1 MLGWLA
7 LLVLGGGFLARVSLG
22 YPRPPRR
29 YRALFR
35 GEAALLAS
43 AAQAMY
49 PPGGAIPPSGLD
61 ADIPGYVDRLMMA
74 SHPRIRWLLHL
85 LVFTV
90 EHSTLVFRA
99 PGYTGWRRFSSLTAG
114 QQVAV
119 LDAWARSSLYFRRLV
134 FTSLRSLCTLA
145 YFAYP
150 PVQRQL
156 GVAPLA
162 IETPVCEADLLYPPV
177 GRLPAAIV
185 HAPGDVTAPV
195 DRGEPLRLDGPLHP
209 SLAGEAR

>member
-1 MLGWLA
+1 MLGWLVLAA
-7 LLVLGGGFLARVSLG
+7 LAAAFLARVSIG
-22 YPRPPRR
+22 YPRPRQPT
-29 YRALFR
+29 RALFR

-61 ADIPGYVDRLMMA
+61 ADIPGYVDRLMAA
-74 SHPRIRWLLHL
+74 SHPRVRWLMHL

-90 EHSTLVFRA
+90 EHGTLVFWA
-99 PGYTGWRRFSSLTAG
+99 PGYTGWRRFSSLTSG

-119 LDAWARSSLYFRRLV
+119 LDAWARSPLFFRRLV
-134 FTSLRSLCTLA
+134 FTSLRSLCTLG
-145 YFAYP
+145 YFAHP

-162 IETPVCEADLLYPPV
+162 IETPVCEADLLYPPI
-177 GRLPAAIV
+177 GRLPEAIAHRPSDV
-185 HAPGDVTAPV
+185 SAPLDHA
-195 DRGEPLRLDGPLHP
+195 EPLRLDGPLHSP
-209 SLAGEAR
+209 LAEGPR

>member
-1 MLGWLA
+1 MLGWLVLLLFAGA
-7 LLVLGGGFLARVSLG
+7 LLARVSLG
-22 YPRPPRR
+22 YPRPQRR
-29 YRALFR
+29 YRTLFR

-61 ADIPGYVDRLMMA
+61 ADIPGYVDRLMAA

-90 EHSTLVFRA
+90 EHATLLFRA
-99 PGYTGWRRFSSLTAG
+99 PGYTGWRRFSSLTSG

-119 LDAWARSSLYFRRLV
+119 LDAWARSPLFFRRLV

-145 YFAYP
+145 YFAHP

-185 HAPGDVTAPV
+185 HAPGDVNAPV
-195 DRGEPLRLDGPLHP
+195 DRAEPLRPGGPLHP
-209 SLAGEAR
+209 AVAGDGR